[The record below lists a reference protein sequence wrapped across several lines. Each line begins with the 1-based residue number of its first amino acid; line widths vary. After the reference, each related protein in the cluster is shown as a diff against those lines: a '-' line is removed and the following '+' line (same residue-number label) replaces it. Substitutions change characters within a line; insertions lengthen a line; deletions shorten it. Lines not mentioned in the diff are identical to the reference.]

1 VFLILVA
8 RAKAPLWEID
18 RSDTTIR
25 NIRRKEGY
33 VNHDYF
39 HIQDPDWG
47 HLCSKLCGHPPFPVT
62 IMLNGHEWV
71 ERTAHQQGLSFTKE
85 GNCFTDANSWED
97 LDQCAE
103 TLSTPSAI
111 GRLIEVIQRWLLSTC
126 LIFALDH
133 AEQEQSGFQYAFSC
147 YQLEYSRNLV
157 FQRGRDLDR
166 LFQALIDRTRTTLGI
181 KTLLTIFGAKQ
192 RPAQRPSSKS
202 RRAAKQP
209 PRLECSVETPT
220 HDLTIFKFHVGLL
233 TLKIYAKGE
242 RVLRVEAIA
251 HNAKALKQGKVL
263 GKLPDL
269 IRALQ
274 AMALR
279 FLHVLRSAHPA
290 ALDPTLLDELA
301 RPSQRG
307 AARLAG
313 IDLRSPRLR
322 AVFHALCTLG
332 MAPHGFG
339 SQDLAHMVCQQT
351 GWDPTVYAR
360 RHAAYDMA
368 KLRGKDL
375 ITRIGRTR
383 RYQLVITPTNTA
395 FAAILLHEQMVP
407 TISLVAHKA
416 TQADRT
422 PQHERDQRYVQLHQA
437 LLATMRE
444 IGMAA

>member
-1 VFLILVA
+1 MKTEAVSECLTFSA
-8 RAKAPLWEID
+8 
-18 RSDTTIR
+18 
-25 NIRRKEGY
+25 
-33 VNHDYF
+33 
-39 HIQDPDWG
+39 
-47 HLCSKLCGHPPFPVT
+47 
-62 IMLNGHEWV
+62 
-71 ERTAHQQGLSFTKE
+71 FTKE

-395 FAAILLHEQMVP
+395 FAAILLHEQLMVP